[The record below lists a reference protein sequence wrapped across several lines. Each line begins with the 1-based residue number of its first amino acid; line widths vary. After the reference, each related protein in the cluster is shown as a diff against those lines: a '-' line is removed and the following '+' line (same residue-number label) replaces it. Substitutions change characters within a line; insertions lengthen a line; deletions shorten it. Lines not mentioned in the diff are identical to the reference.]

1 MKSQTTLIF
10 LLFIILYGLPACR
23 EDRSIRPEIL
33 EVESIVDSLPEKAL
47 EMLKTEPLATG
58 AASEAERMKM
68 ALLKN
73 KAEDKLYVEHKND
86 STMKAVVAYYKENGT
101 PAEQMEAYYQLGGTY
116 RDKHDGPKAIECY
129 TQAMIIGE
137 EHPEA
142 TSRKLLS
149 RVYGQLAWLVS
160 NQRNTKLTLEIA
172 RKKSRLYGDKDYYSL
187 QELGS
192 RFMEDNQYDSAVY
205 YMRTACQAVDRL
217 QPVDTAEM
225 LLVYGSALVHG
236 AKMKNDELVE
246 DCYER
251 LRHFRNDVLP
261 DIALDGKH
269 YYFRRV
275 NTDSAIKYLEMAY
288 RKDTVLERRMGEAVS
303 LCHLHYKVGNLL
315 MALRYSLERD
325 SMYAIFADEL
335 QYQQA
340 ANAYNQYVYER
351 DKQKELQM
359 AQARFNAERKLNIAL
374 LLLVGCSIAGVVLF
388 KRFRRARKSWADDT
402 KRLHEDLLH
411 HQKLHKRINRE
422 QLRVRLHQL
431 ARKSDGE
438 AQAPVEMLQEVVETF
453 ALENPEF
460 VAKLKATIPDLKDVD
475 RLMLYLRA
483 LGLNQSETAK
493 ILGRSRSTVSHRM
506 SALLAE
512 LPELEGEEDSTA
524 Q

>member
-1 MKSQTTLIF
+1 MITYFETAWQSAWRIYCRLLYSMKAQTSLVF
-10 LLFIILYGLPACR
+10 LLFVALLGLPACK

-33 EVESIVDSLPEKAL
+33 EVEKIVDSLPERAL
-47 EMLKTEPLATG
+47 EMLKAAPLDTG
-58 AASEAERMKM
+58 TASEAERMKM

-205 YMRTACQAVDRL
+205 YMRAACQAVDRL

-225 LLVYGSALVHG
+225 LLVYGSALVQG
-236 AKMKNDELVE
+236 AKMKNDALVE

-288 RKDTVLERRMGEAVS
+288 RKDTVLERRIG
-303 LCHLHYKVGNLL
+303 
-315 MALRYSLERD
+315 
-325 SMYAIFADEL
+325 
-335 QYQQA
+335 
-340 ANAYNQYVYER
+340 
-351 DKQKELQM
+351 
-359 AQARFNAERKLNIAL
+359 
-374 LLLVGCSIAGVVLF
+374 
-388 KRFRRARKSWADDT
+388 
-402 KRLHEDLLH
+402 
-411 HQKLHKRINRE
+411 
-422 QLRVRLHQL
+422 
-431 ARKSDGE
+431 
-438 AQAPVEMLQEVVETF
+438 
-453 ALENPEF
+453 
-460 VAKLKATIPDLKDVD
+460 
-475 RLMLYLRA
+475 
-483 LGLNQSETAK
+483 
-493 ILGRSRSTVSHRM
+493 
-506 SALLAE
+506 
-512 LPELEGEEDSTA
+512 
-524 Q
+524 

>member
-86 STMKAVVAYYKENGT
+86 STMKAVVAYYKEKGT

-225 LLVYGSALVHG
+225 LLVYGSALVQG
-236 AKMKNDELVE
+236 AKMKNDALVE

-251 LRHFRNDVLP
+251 LRHFGNDVLP
-261 DIALDGKH
+261 DLAL
-269 YYFRRV
+269 
-275 NTDSAIKYLEMAY
+275 
-288 RKDTVLERRMGEAVS
+288 
-303 LCHLHYKVGNLL
+303 
-315 MALRYSLERD
+315 
-325 SMYAIFADEL
+325 
-335 QYQQA
+335 
-340 ANAYNQYVYER
+340 
-351 DKQKELQM
+351 
-359 AQARFNAERKLNIAL
+359 
-374 LLLVGCSIAGVVLF
+374 
-388 KRFRRARKSWADDT
+388 
-402 KRLHEDLLH
+402 
-411 HQKLHKRINRE
+411 
-422 QLRVRLHQL
+422 
-431 ARKSDGE
+431 
-438 AQAPVEMLQEVVETF
+438 
-453 ALENPEF
+453 
-460 VAKLKATIPDLKDVD
+460 
-475 RLMLYLRA
+475 
-483 LGLNQSETAK
+483 
-493 ILGRSRSTVSHRM
+493 
-506 SALLAE
+506 
-512 LPELEGEEDSTA
+512 
-524 Q
+524 